1 MANPLS
7 PPPWGD
13 NNIIAA
19 LDGTSA
25 SLSASSPSSRVIH
38 SLTSTAL
45 LCAVATTRRWTDLP
59 LLLPP
64 LFLRD
69 SERFGYERCVQDRTY
84 AIRDRTPFES
94 LPDVHETELL
104 STVPSTPPS
113 QTAKLASLTSVELQK
128 LNLYTMAQ
136 HGFGH
141 FATGPNGANM
151 DPNDLAMNGGFSNSY
166 PNANNFNS
174 SSGNA
179 PNGYSSGSAV
189 FGDDELL
196 DGLASP
202 TEAQSGL
209 HGQGQDYGMSMAF
222 NQGAFPSHRGSGL
235 QIDPAQLNGY
245 SQTPDGDPIQ
255 SPYAAGF
262 TAQFRP
268 MQNNQSLG
276 GSLQSPMGY
285 SASPLT
291 VGDMGNDGSDSNYLK
306 ARARMSQQM
315 QRKASSNRSPM
326 TPKTNSIHG
335 IPIGPQDSPGFG
347 PQTMRPSGSHEKSP
361 SGQWGNTP
369 GGSIPASYNSGFSS
383 PLQQGMLPINEVML
397 KGGTSMPTKLGVAPG
412 AVSSQEM
419 KRKRRRE
426 SHNLVERRRRDN
438 INERIQD
445 LSKLVPGHRLEDEK
459 VRKLIQNGTPLSPTL
474 TGMSNPSQ
482 ATSGL
487 AGPGARRAAGGS
499 AGNITTGLP
508 IEDKDKGPNKG
519 DILNGAVSWTRDLM
533 WMLHL
538 KLQQQ
543 EELMNTI
550 AELGGHF
557 PFELTDDERR
567 MQTELMEAIS
577 RCDSGTFSYSR
588 TAGSGLRVPTHT
600 DYRGDPVNSL
610 AANLDAIGLTP
621 DENGNHAGMSGD
633 INDTAQFWNDPD
645 DDGSGHLSL
654 QFKEEDEYDMDLN

>member
-1 MANPLS
+1 
-7 PPPWGD
+7 
-13 NNIIAA
+13 
-19 LDGTSA
+19 
-25 SLSASSPSSRVIH
+25 
-38 SLTSTAL
+38 
-45 LCAVATTRRWTDLP
+45 
-59 LLLPP
+59 
-64 LFLRD
+64 
-69 SERFGYERCVQDRTY
+69 
-84 AIRDRTPFES
+84 
-94 LPDVHETELL
+94 
-104 STVPSTPPS
+104 
-113 QTAKLASLTSVELQK
+113 
-128 LNLYTMAQ
+128 MAQ

-141 FATGPNGANM
+141 FATGPNAGDI
-151 DPNDLAMNGGFSNSY
+151 DPNDLGMNGGFSPTY
-166 PNANNFNS
+166 VNANNFNS
-174 SSGNA
+174 SSGSA
-179 PNGYSSGSAV
+179 PNGYSSGNAV

-196 DGLASP
+196 DGLGSP
-202 TEAQSGL
+202 AEGQSGF
-209 HGQGQDYGMSMAF
+209 HGTGGQDYGMSMGGF
-222 NQGAFPSHRGSGL
+222 NQSVFQSHRASGL
-235 QIDPAQLNGY
+235 QIDPAHINGY

-262 TAQFRP
+262 AAQFRQ
-268 MQNNQSLG
+268 MQNNHSLG
-276 GSLQSPMGY
+276 GSLQSPMSY
-285 SASPLT
+285 SGSPLT
-291 VGDMGNDGSDSNYLK
+291 AGDMANDGSDPNYLK
-306 ARARMSQQM
+306 ARSRMSQQM
-315 QRKASSNRSPM
+315 QRKASASNNRSPM

-335 IPIGPQDSPGFG
+335 IPISTGQESPGAGGGFG
-347 PQTMRPSGSHEKSP
+347 PQAMRPSGSHEKSP
-361 SGQWGNTP
+361 SSNPWGNTP

-383 PLQQGMLPINEVML
+383 PMQQGMVPINEVML

-474 TGMSNPSQ
+474 TGLSNSSSQ

-487 AGPGARRAAGGS
+487 AGPGARRAAGGN

-610 AANLDAIGLTP
+610 TANLDAIGLTP
-621 DENGNHAGMSGD
+621 DDNGNNAGMSGD
-633 INDTAQFWNDPD
+633 MNDTAQFWNDPD
-645 DDGSGHLSL
+645 DDGSGHASL